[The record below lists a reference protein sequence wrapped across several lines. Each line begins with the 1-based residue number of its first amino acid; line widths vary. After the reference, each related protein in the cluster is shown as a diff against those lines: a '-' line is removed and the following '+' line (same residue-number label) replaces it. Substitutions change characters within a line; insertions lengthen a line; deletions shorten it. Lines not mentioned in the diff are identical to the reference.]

1 MKSLTLLCSLTLAT
15 ALTACSGVPTIS
27 VKDPRCS
34 WNQWCPYTDAPS
46 AMRTEVLRPSWEE
59 YLRDSRA
66 VGPDPAV
73 R

>member
-1 MKSLTLLCSLTLAT
+1 MRTLLLLCLLTLIT

-34 WNQWCPYTDAPS
+34 WNQYCPYTDPPS
-46 AMRTEVLRPSWEE
+46 AIRTEVLRPSWEE
-59 YLRDSRA
+59 YVRDSRA
-66 VGPDPAV
+66 VYKDPAV